1 LTDMFAVHR
10 EYAGLS
16 KFSRVS
22 TDIRSA

>member
-10 EYAGLS
+10 EYARVV
-16 KFSRVS
+16 RVS